1 VFVDDTNTN
10 LRISVL
16 HWFDCLKQ
24 LRPAVHMIIGTD
36 QVVYNLLHIE

>member
-1 VFVDDTNTN
+1 MITNTN

-24 LRPAVHMIIGTD
+24 LRTSCAHDHRNWSGCLQFATHWI
-36 QVVYNLLHIE
+36 